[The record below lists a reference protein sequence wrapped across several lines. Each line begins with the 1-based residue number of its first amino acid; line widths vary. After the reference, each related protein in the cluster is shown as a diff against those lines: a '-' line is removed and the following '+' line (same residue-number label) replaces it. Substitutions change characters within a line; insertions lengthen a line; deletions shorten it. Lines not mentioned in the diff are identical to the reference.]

1 MKRIF
6 RSLFISIVCFAAVSA
21 SALDL
26 PVKSVNGKPYYYYV
40 VKKGDTV
47 YSLTSRLGITRKQL
61 VESNPSAAD
70 ILKTGDTLYFAVDK
84 FGDGKSV
91 EIESDDNVAQK
102 PADIIIHKVKKG
114 ETLYGISR
122 QYKVDTEAIVALNP
136 SARLGVKTG
145 ATLRI
150 PVAPKAEAE
159 DPQSETQTVEEEPVR
174 TVPDLSPTT
183 TVQPVRETPVLI
195 SETPVESSD
204 DDLNETEDVVMVEE
218 AVAVNPDS
226 VFVRRQA
233 SIAVLLPF
241 MLEAETP
248 GRQAELF
255 TDFYKGLLIAADTL
269 SNRGDSL
276 KIYAFDT
283 MGDMARLKKLL
294 EDDAVKN
301 ASVII
306 APDNGQQLAAIADA
320 VRGSDTKVI
329 NVFNVKDS
337 LFMNHQE
344 VIQTNTPHTVMY
356 AKAVDA
362 MQSIYPDCTPVV
374 IRNKSGRTDKAE
386 FIDYMLGVY
395 RSKGVEPVEIEYD
408 GALVASQLE
417 TLPNDG
423 TKYVI
428 VPSSGSLSE
437 FNKFIHA
444 IVTVKASRDIALF
457 GYPDWTAFR
466 NDAES
471 LLHAA
476 DATVFSRFY
485 YDANS
490 FDTRSLNQAFMRWY
504 GSEMMEVVPNQGVLG
519 YDIGNLLIR
528 NLRVNDGLFNAADG
542 NYTGVQS
549 SFDFGCAS
557 DRGDRGFYNNEI
569 YILRFTPGRRVER
582 QSF

>member
-1 MKRIF
+1 MMIRIF
-6 RSLFISIVCFAAVSA
+6 RSLLISMACLAAVSA
-21 SALDL
+21 AAMDL

-84 FGDGKSV
+84 FGDGKPV
-91 EIESDDNVAQK
+91 EIEPEENAAQQ
-102 PADIIIHKVKKG
+102 PTDIIIHKVKKG

-150 PVAPKAEAE
+150 PVASKTEVE
-159 DPQSETQTVEEEPVR
+159 EPQSEAQTVEEEPVR
-174 TVPDLSPTT
+174 TVPDLKPTP
-183 TVQPVRETPVLI
+183 TVQPVRQ
-195 SETPVESSD
+195 TPVEISESPAETSD
-204 DDLNETEDVVMVEE
+204 EESVIETDDESADDEVV
-218 AVAVNPDS
+218 ADS
-226 VFVRRQA
+226 VVRRQA

-241 MLEAETP
+241 MLESETP

-283 MGDMARLKKLL
+283 MGDMTRLKELL

-306 APDNGQQLAAIADA
+306 APDNGSQLAAIADA
-320 VRGSDTKVI
+320 VRGSETKVI

-337 LFMNHQE
+337 LFVNHPE

-362 MQSIYPDCTPVV
+362 MQRIYPDCTPVV

-417 TLPNDG
+417 SLPNDG

-485 YDANS
+485 YDADS

-549 SFDFGCAS
+549 SFDFGCSS
-557 DRGDRGFYNNEI
+557 DSGDGGFYNNEI

-582 QSF
+582 QSY

>member
-1 MKRIF
+1 MMIRIF
-6 RSLFISIVCFAAVSA
+6 RSLLISMACLAAVSA
-21 SALDL
+21 AAMDL

-84 FGDGKSV
+84 FGDGKPV
-91 EIESDDNVAQK
+91 EIEPEENAAQQ

-150 PVAPKAEAE
+150 PVASKTEAE
-159 DPQSETQTVEEEPVR
+159 DPQSEPQTVEDEPVR
-174 TVPDLSPTT
+174 TVPDLSPTP
-183 TVQPVRETPVLI
+183 TVQPVRETPVVI
-195 SETPVESSD
+195 SESPDEVSDEEPVIESD
-204 DDLNETEDVVMVEE
+204 DESADDES
-218 AVAVNPDS
+218 VADS
-226 VFVRRQA
+226 VVRRQA

-241 MLEAETP
+241 MLESETP

-283 MGDMARLKKLL
+283 MGDMTRLKGLL

-306 APDNGQQLAAIADA
+306 APDNGQQLAAIAAA
-320 VRGSDTKVI
+320 VKGSETKVI

-337 LFMNHQE
+337 LFVSHPE
-344 VIQTNTPHTVMY
+344 VIQTNTPHSVMY

-362 MQSIYPDCTPVV
+362 MQRIYPDFTPVV
-374 IRNKSGRTDKAE
+374 IRNNGGRTDKAE

-395 RSKGVEPVEIEYD
+395 RSKGVEPIEIEYD

-417 TLPNDG
+417 SLPDDG

-476 DATVFSRFY
+476 DATVYSRFY
-485 YDANS
+485 YDADS
-490 FDTRSLNQAFMRWY
+490 FDTRSLNQAFKRWY
-504 GSEMMEVVPNQGVLG
+504 GSEMMEVVPNHGVLG
-519 YDIGNLLIR
+519 FDIGNMLIR
-528 NLRVNDGLFNAADG
+528 NLRANDGLFNAAGG
-542 NYTGVQS
+542 NYVGAQS
-549 SFDFGCAS
+549 SFDFGCDS
-557 DRGDRGFYNNEI
+557 GDGGFYNNEI